1 MCICR
6 NGAWILETGK
16 VSQLLSCS
24 GSSFPSA
31 VQGVGESRVFMEW
44 LPIILIVG
52 VCARAPLA
60 PTRCW
65 EPAEGLM
72 PFSASVCMAPCRDR
86 PCLCL
91 SPVLLRS
98 DVAEQCENLTL
109 RCFEEVPWGSR
120 SGSSMG
126 PARTAWVGRYIQ
138 IGTLAPLFFL

>member
-1 MCICR
+1 M
-6 NGAWILETGK
+6 A
-16 VSQLLSCS
+16 S
-24 GSSFPSA
+24 
-31 VQGVGESRVFMEW
+31 
-44 LPIILIVG
+44 IILIVG

-65 EPAEGLM
+65 QPAEGLM
-72 PFSASVCMAPCRDR
+72 SFSASVCMVPCRDR

-98 DVAEQCENLTL
+98 DVAERCENLTL

-126 PARTAWVGRYIQ
+126 PARCALRGSAVTSRLGHWLHYFSFEALRCPVRRASCCWAACSVRG
-138 IGTLAPLFFL
+138 GDEEPFLRSKK